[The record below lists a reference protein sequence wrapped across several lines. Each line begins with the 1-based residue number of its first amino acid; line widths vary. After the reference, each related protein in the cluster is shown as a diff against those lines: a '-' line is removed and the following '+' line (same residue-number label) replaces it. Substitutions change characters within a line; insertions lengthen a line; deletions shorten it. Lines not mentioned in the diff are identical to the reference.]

1 MDDVLYPVS
10 RMTSVEQLLFALER
24 SIDIRT
30 GCSTLQRLILSR
42 SVSTVRQTRWKAGS
56 SLEGLAMSP
65 CESDVKQIDY
75 LIVLKKKSKT
85 ADTSNADSGRDTLE
99 ICGPD
104 TPAAQADAILQ
115 DDFARRLLASLPVSI
130 FVLCLVS
137 RDLIY
142 SNRALSEELG
152 YDHAPAAQVDEIEAL
167 IHPDDRE
174 SIYLVE
180 QVLERSEAGARTN
193 FEFRLRHAD
202 GTWRWFAGVATVFER
217 DAYGHPNSL
226 VGVSADITNAKL
238 AEEELRYDAG
248 HDSLTGLLNRR
259 RFVAELSTRI
269 ATSVSPIAL
278 CLCDIDHFKSV
289 NDSYGHAAGD
299 EALSAFA
306 QVMRTNV
313 RREDIVAR
321 LGGDEFCVLVP
332 GLSASDAK
340 TMIERIRH
348 EFSRKE
354 FAIENEHFSVTA
366 SFGIADIVSGMTVAQ
381 FLQSADDALYHSKA
395 CGRNEVSLV
404 AAQFER

>member
-1 MDDVLYPVS
+1 MTQAKAQKALVGRCLDVCIDDDQNK
-10 RMTSVEQLLFALER
+10 E
-24 SIDIRT
+24 
-30 GCSTLQRLILSR
+30 
-42 SVSTVRQTRWKAGS
+42 
-56 SLEGLAMSP
+56 
-65 CESDVKQIDY
+65 VKRISC
-75 LIVLKKKSKT
+75 LVVLKKKDKT
-85 ADTSNADSGRDTLE
+85 ADKSNADSGRNTLE

-152 YDHAPAAQVDEIEAL
+152 YNHAPAAQVDEIEAL

-180 QVLERSEAGARTN
+180 QVLRRSEAGARTN

-306 QVMRTNV
+306 QVLRTNV

-321 LGGDEFCVLVP
+321 LGGDEFCALLP
-332 GLSASDAK
+332 GLSASDVK

-348 EFSRKE
+348 EFSRKV
-354 FAIENEHFSVTA
+354 FTIENELFSVTA
-366 SFGIADIVSGMTVAQ
+366 SFGIADIVPGMTVAQ
-381 FLQSADDALYHSKA
+381 FLQSADDALYHAKA

-404 AAQFER
+404 AAPIH

>member
-1 MDDVLYPVS
+1 LVPVPALIS
-10 RMTSVEQLLFALER
+10 LLPSDCLQLF
-24 SIDIRT
+24 
-30 GCSTLQRLILSR
+30 GQRLPDEFL
-42 SVSTVRQTRWKAGS
+42 W
-56 SLEGLAMSP
+56 
-65 CESDVKQIDY
+65 SDVKRIDY
-75 LIVLKKKSKT
+75 LIVLKKNNKT
-85 ADTSNADSGRDTLE
+85 ADTSNTDSGRDTLE

-104 TPAAQADAILQ
+104 TPAAQVDDILQ
-115 DDFARRLLASLPVSI
+115 DDFARRLLASLPVSV

-137 RDLIY
+137 RDMIY

-152 YDHAPAAQVDEIEAL
+152 YNQAPTAQVDEIETL

-180 QVLERSEAGARTN
+180 QILERSEAGARTN

-217 DAYGHPNSL
+217 DSYGHPNSL

-259 RFVAELSTRI
+259 RFVAELSARI
-269 ATSVSPIAL
+269 AAGVSPIAL

-366 SFGIADIVSGMTVAQ
+366 SFGIADIVPGMTVAQ
-381 FLQSADDALYHSKA
+381 FLQSADDALYHAKA
-395 CGRNEVSLV
+395 CGRNEVSLF
-404 AAQFER
+404 AAQIC